1 MDEHLLYSVERMF
14 DVPVNV
20 MWSAWTTA
28 SALEAWYHPTELSV
42 VPGSATSEATV
53 GGAWSI
59 GIDASEFGFTP
70 YFYGQYTEVVP
81 HERLR
86 HTMHYTESAEAF
98 AAAEKTTPFHEIE
111 IDFSEDEGGTTVTF
125 RQIGD
130 LPDDEA
136 ARAKAGME
144 SYFDSLAAYLAETA
158 T

>member
-1 MDEHLLYSVERMF
+1 M
-14 DVPVNV
+14 
-20 MWSAWTTA
+20 
-28 SALEAWYHPTELSV
+28 
-42 VPGSATSEATV
+42 PGSATSEATV

-59 GIDASEFGFTP
+59 GIDASKFGFTP
-70 YFYGQYTEVVP
+70 YFSGQYTEVVP

-144 SYFDSLAAYLAETA
+144 SYFDSLAAYLAEAA

>member
-1 MDEHLLYSVERMF
+1 MF

-28 SALEAWYHPTELSV
+28 SALEAWCRPTELSV

-59 GIDASEFGFTP
+59 GIDASKFGFTP

-86 HTMHYTESAEAF
+86 HTMHDTESAEAF

-144 SYFDSLAAYLAETA
+144 SYFDSLAAYLAEAA